1 MAAPARVRDCVIDR
15 AGDPASVSCV
25 PPVDGSPE
33 MPVLAGAP
41 VPPRTF
47 EALFHVGTL
56 RPEDKGCDG
65 PSWEGHGLSVS
76 VHPAA

>member
-1 MAAPARVRDCVIDR
+1 M
-15 AGDPASVSCV
+15 
-25 PPVDGSPE
+25 
-33 MPVLAGAP
+33 LAGAP

-76 VHPAA
+76 VHPAAWTRIARLGGRPTWKLVNDQARFVDVHALTDD